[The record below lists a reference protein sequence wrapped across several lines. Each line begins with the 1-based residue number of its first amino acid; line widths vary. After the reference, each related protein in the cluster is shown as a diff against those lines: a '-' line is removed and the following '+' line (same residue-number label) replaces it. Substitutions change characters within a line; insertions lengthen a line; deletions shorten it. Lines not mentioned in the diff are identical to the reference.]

1 MEQDARALQLVE
13 LIYDGAIDPSAWG
26 PFVQRLSELC
36 GGAAVAFSVQLPS
49 GPRLAYHTVGTVE
62 SLTEIADK
70 YLAEG
75 GMPWGSFLDD
85 QFKGRF
91 ALASENFADADV
103 PNTSFYQEVMKPQ
116 GLAPSAPIVH
126 VISNAPHRPISGIGI
141 WRKEGGRPFTDDD
154 LALCNRLV
162 PHLGRAFE
170 IHSRFGDVRHQ
181 RGALADV
188 IDRLPLGVI
197 LVDAASQPVVVN
209 RVAEQIAGEHDGF
222 TLGPGGPRAAD
233 SREGRLLRGHLG
245 EAISM
250 GITSGQGGNAVMSV
264 SRPSGRRAY
273 TVVVAPLLRP
283 IDGHSTR
290 DAVAVV
296 FVGDPEATGI
306 STIKFLQTLYSL
318 THAEAELVVLLAS
331 GRSLEEAAAER
342 GVAINTIRSQ
352 LKQVFAKTET
362 NRQGQLLRLV
372 LTGVAGIQ
380 DEADLE

>member
-1 MEQDARALQLVE
+1 MEQDSRALQLVE
-13 LIYDGAIDPSAWG
+13 LIYAGAIDPSAWG

-36 GGAAVAFSVQLPS
+36 GGAAVALSVQLPS
-49 GPRLAYHTVGTVE
+49 GPPLAYHTVGTLE
-62 SLTEIADK
+62 AFTEIAEK
-70 YLAEG
+70 YLAQG
-75 GMPWGSFLDD
+75 GMPWGAFIDD

-91 ALASENFADADV
+91 ALASENFDDADL

-116 GLAPSAPIVH
+116 GLAPSAPIFH
-126 VISNAPHRPISGIGI
+126 VIASHPDRPTSGMGI
-141 WRKEGGRPFTDDD
+141 WRKEGGRPFTDED

-170 IHSRFGDVRHQ
+170 IHSRFGDVRNQ

-188 IDRLPLGVI
+188 IDRLPLGIVLI
-197 LVDAASQPVVVN
+197 DAASQPVVVN

-245 EAISM
+245 EAITL
-250 GITSGQGGNAVMSV
+250 GLTSGQGRNAVMSV

-283 IDGHSTR
+283 IDGRSTR

-296 FVGDPEATGI
+296 FVADPEATGI

-380 DEADLE
+380 DESDFE